1 MHDFPALNHAWS
13 LISPTPSTS
22 IPSTPTPSEYS
33 ASTPTPSAYTSS
45 ALISS
50 EPSSSAP
57 ISSAHTPRAFLT
69 RVSPSKPDVH
79 ADVTPAAPESY
90 VTVVR
95 RSYPKRLNFTSNK
108 SARVSNAS
116 RESGSR
122 VSRESSNAR
131 RYVRRGG
138 ITGNST
144 SGGLRAI
151 PLPVRDFFVYR
162 VNSDDTTDVL
172 SGYLRS
178 HGIVP
183 IAVVP
188 KNQQGSKFN
197 SFKVTV
203 NIANVEKMMEP
214 STWQCG
220 VCVRRWREQTN
231 THL

>member
-1 MHDFPALNHAWS
+1 MYIGYWTLNKNYYYILS
-13 LISPTPSTS
+13 
-22 IPSTPTPSEYS
+22 
-33 ASTPTPSAYTSS
+33 
-45 ALISS
+45 
-50 EPSSSAP
+50 
-57 ISSAHTPRAFLT
+57 
-69 RVSPSKPDVH
+69 V
-79 ADVTPAAPESY
+79 
-90 VTVVR
+90 
-95 RSYPKRLNFTSNK
+95 SNK

-116 RESGSR
+116 RESESR
-122 VSRESSNAR
+122 VSKESSNAR
-131 RYVRRGG
+131 RVG

-144 SGGLRAI
+144 SGGIRAT
-151 PLPVRDFFVYR
+151 PLPVRDLFVYR

-172 SGYLRS
+172 CAYLRS

>member
-1 MHDFPALNHAWS
+1 M
-13 LISPTPSTS
+13 
-22 IPSTPTPSEYS
+22 
-33 ASTPTPSAYTSS
+33 
-45 ALISS
+45 
-50 EPSSSAP
+50 
-57 ISSAHTPRAFLT
+57 
-69 RVSPSKPDVH
+69 
-79 ADVTPAAPESY
+79 TPAAPESY

-95 RSYPKRLNFTSNK
+95 RSYPKRLNPTSNT

-116 RESGSR
+116 HESGSR
-122 VSRESSNAR
+122 VSKEGSNAR

-144 SGGLRAI
+144 SSGLRAT
-151 PLPVRDFFVYR
+151 PYPVRDLFVYR

-172 SGYLRS
+172 RGYLRS

-183 IAVVP
+183 IAVVS

-203 NIANVEKMMEP
+203 IANAEKIMEP

-231 THL
+231 TQLYTWRRTINLS